1 MECLICYSNLD
12 DSNSV
17 EYQVYENSS
26 WYLSKYCESIKNT
39 KCLKEQ
45 RALLQR
51 GPPVRYLIFIIDYS
65 INLIIFCYINQINVR
80 DIHGFPE
87 CHDNEVF
94 SLCNSK
100 TRDNIDPKLDGSLIG
115 DERIK
120 FWNELKQFISK
131 EDMPEEISNESN

>member
-26 WYLSKYCESIKNT
+26 WYLSKFCLGCIEILKKNQFYRYCESIKNT

-51 GPPVRYLIFIIDYS
+51 GPP
-65 INLIIFCYINQINVR
+65 INIR

-100 TRDNIDPKLDGSLIG
+100 TRNNIDPKLDGSLIG

-120 FWNELKQFISK
+120 FWDELKQFISK
-131 EDMPEEISNESN
+131 EDMSEEISNGSN

>member
-45 RALLQR
+45 QALLQR
-51 GPPVRYLIFIIDYS
+51 GPP
-65 INLIIFCYINQINVR
+65 INIR

-131 EDMPEEISNESN
+131 EDMLEEISSESN